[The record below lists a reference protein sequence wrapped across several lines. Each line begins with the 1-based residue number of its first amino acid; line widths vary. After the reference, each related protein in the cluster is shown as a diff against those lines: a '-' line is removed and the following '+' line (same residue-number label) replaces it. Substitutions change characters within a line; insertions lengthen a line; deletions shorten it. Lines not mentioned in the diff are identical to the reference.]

1 MDKSKT
7 IVNVGKFGDY
17 IITIPDEVMEE
28 LGWTEPD
35 EIEIEITEFG
45 DAPIDKP
52 EFGIVISKVK

>member
-7 IVNVGKFGDY
+7 IVNVDKFGDY
-17 IITIPDEVMEE
+17 VITIPDEVMEE

-35 EIEIEITEFG
+35 EVKIEITEFG
-45 DAPIDKP
+45 DAPIDEP